1 MRKSL
6 ITLST
11 FALFVGAA
19 MAIEDAHRVI
29 SDGTYS
35 ESQYATE
42 TDVASG
48 GSSLTINGGTFN
60 LSTTD
65 TVQKIFTVA
74 VRRVPQ

>member
-1 MRKSL
+1 MKKSL

-19 MAIEDAHRVI
+19 MAIEDRPSYNI

-48 GSSLTINGGTFN
+48 G
-60 LSTTD
+60 
-65 TVQKIFTVA
+65 
-74 VRRVPQ
+74 